1 MTKYSFAIVIR
12 EEGPSFE
19 ELAEFII
26 NIQPRAPWEITRL
39 DEMLRILAG
48 EESDRWCTW
57 FDDMFATSLQWP
69 ITVFCIVAIKGDAG
83 NSHVTYFKKGQHY
96 DEPVGGPGF
105 DPVKLAIQS
114 RFELETAEYVTAKV
128 RSDIAAVLNDLDQ
141 ELQRRAPMVIQDEED
156 HIA

>member
-1 MTKYSFAIVIR
+1 MINQSFAIVIR

-19 ELAEFII
+19 ELADFII

-48 EESDRWCTW
+48 EENDRWCTW
-57 FDDMFATSLQWP
+57 FDDMFAASLQWP
-69 ITVFCIVAIKGDAG
+69 TTVFCIVAIKGNAG
-83 NSHVTYFKKGQHY
+83 NSHVTYFKKGQNY
-96 DEPVGGPGF
+96 DGFVVGPGF

-114 RFELETAEYVTAKV
+114 RFELETAEYVTARV

-141 ELQRRAPMVIQDEED
+141 ELQRRSPMVLPHEED
-156 HIA
+156 NIA